1 MKITTKKQLLITLIL
16 VNLLV
21 FGAIGAVLYYYDGT
35 GVLAPLSAVAAV
47 MIIIQ
52 YNIRKKQ
59 LPQAE

>member
-1 MKITTKKQLLITLIL
+1 MKIKTKKQLLITLIF

-21 FGAIGAVLYYYDGT
+21 FGAIGAVLYYYDGIR
-35 GVLAPLSAVAAV
+35 VLAPLFAVAAV
-47 MIIIQ
+47 MIVMQ